1 MPSGPERRAAGNTVE
16 GPGQVS
22 ERDRSDAGDIMNRAF
37 LACAGLI
44 MMLAG
49 SSIAAHHS
57 PVMFDRSVSKTL
69 VGTVVQFTWTNP
81 HSSIQ
86 LDVPNESG
94 GVDRW
99 GVELGSPQS
108 MARNGWRS
116 NLLKAGRQSDGGR
129 QSRSRA
135 ANSAAS
141 SCRSCLPT
149 AEGLAAAPPIDSEGP
164 RAQAPGPSRC
174 CVSLTCLIRWSA

>member
-1 MPSGPERRAAGNTVE
+1 MKRAC
-16 GPGQVS
+16 
-22 ERDRSDAGDIMNRAF
+22 
-37 LACAGLI
+37 LACVGVVV
-44 MMLAG
+44 LAA
-49 SSIAAHHS
+49 SSVAAHHS

-86 LDVPNESG
+86 IDVPNESG

-116 NLLKAGRQSDGGR
+116 NLLKAGDKVTVVVNPLKSGEFGGIFVSMVLADGRKLGGR
-129 QSRSRA
+129 
-135 ANSAAS
+135 
-141 SCRSCLPT
+141 PT
-149 AEGLAAAPPIDSEGP
+149 D
-164 RAQAPGPSRC
+164 
-174 CVSLTCLIRWSA
+174 

>member
-1 MPSGPERRAAGNTVE
+1 MK
-16 GPGQVS
+16 
-22 ERDRSDAGDIMNRAF
+22 RAF
-37 LACAGLI
+37 FSCVGLI
-44 MMLAG
+44 VMVAVA
-49 SSIAAHHS
+49 SVAAHHS

-86 LDVPNESG
+86 LDVANGSG

-116 NLLKAGRQSDGGR
+116 NLIKAGDKVTVTVNPLKSGEFGGIFVSIELADGRKLGGR
-129 QSRSRA
+129 A
-135 ANSAAS
+135 
-141 SCRSCLPT
+141 T
-149 AEGLAAAPPIDSEGP
+149 D
-164 RAQAPGPSRC
+164 
-174 CVSLTCLIRWSA
+174 

>member
-1 MPSGPERRAAGNTVE
+1 MK
-16 GPGQVS
+16 
-22 ERDRSDAGDIMNRAF
+22 RAF
-37 LACAGLI
+37 LACIGLVV
-44 MMLAG
+44 MLAVA
-49 SSIAAHHS
+49 SVAAHHS

-116 NLLKAGRQSDGGR
+116 NLLKAGDTVTVVVNPLKSGEFGGIFVSIVLADGRKLGGR
-129 QSRSRA
+129 A
-135 ANSAAS
+135 
-141 SCRSCLPT
+141 T
-149 AEGLAAAPPIDSEGP
+149 D
-164 RAQAPGPSRC
+164 
-174 CVSLTCLIRWSA
+174 